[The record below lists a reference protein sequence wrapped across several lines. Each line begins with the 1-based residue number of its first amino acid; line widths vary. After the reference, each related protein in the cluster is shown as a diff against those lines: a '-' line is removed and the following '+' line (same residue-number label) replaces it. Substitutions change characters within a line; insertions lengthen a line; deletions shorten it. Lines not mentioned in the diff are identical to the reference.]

1 MPPADLPPGFLSDYI
16 ENQNGNLSLQDLMIC
31 IIIMPKQE
39 KINRQMKKRP
49 KKYFRAA
56 QKRRKAIQ

>member
-31 IIIMPKQE
+31 TIIMPKQE

-49 KKYFRAA
+49 KKYA
-56 QKRRKAIQ
+56 